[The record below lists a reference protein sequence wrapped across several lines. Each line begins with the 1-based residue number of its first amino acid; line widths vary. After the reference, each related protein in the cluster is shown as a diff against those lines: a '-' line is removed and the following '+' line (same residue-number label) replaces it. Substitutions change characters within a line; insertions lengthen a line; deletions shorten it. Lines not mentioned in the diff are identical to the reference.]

1 MPFIPAVTAPGSP
14 SANPPVGARPLE
26 APDGALVTVQCEWN
40 GWRSALVR
48 AIDLEDLHWSQPAG
62 APRALLHAR
71 IRCDKVV
78 SGALP
83 HDCAPGMAAH
93 DLLVCILK
101 CRTAAAVYD
110 ALARCAGTPA
120 TTAGTSG

>member
-1 MPFIPAVTAPGSP
+1 MSMPVTPATTAPGSP
-14 SANPPVGARPLE
+14 CTTLTAGARPVD

-48 AIDLEDLHWSQPAG
+48 AADLEDIHWAQPAG

-71 IRCDKVV
+71 VRCDKVV
-78 SGALP
+78 SGVLP

-93 DLLVCILK
+93 DLVVCILK
-101 CRTAAAVYD
+101 CRTAVGVYD
-110 ALARCAGTPA
+110 ALTRCAGTPA
-120 TTAGTSG
+120 DAR